1 MVTILVYAVTKNG
14 LLSFYERIRYCIKT
28 TNKSIFMRR
37 TLFVLT
43 AGIFLL
49 HVAKAQNNKESNH
62 RETIEGNGK
71 VITRNVPVKSFNEL
85 EASGVYELRLTQG
98 EKEEVKIEADENL
111 QELFTVANEGSRLVI
126 DTKKLK
132 DKNLKGKVKMKVYV
146 TFKKLKSM
154 DLGTVGSVNSENQLA
169 FDNLEFNNSSVGN
182 VNLKLNANKINLSN
196 KSVGNVELTGKA
208 QEAVFKNNGVGNLQA
223 SEFVVQTMDI
233 DNSGIGNAA
242 VNAQKTLKVK
252 DSFLG
257 KVSNK
262 GASAVRKMNKVS
274 I

>member
-1 MVTILVYAVTKNG
+1 
-14 LLSFYERIRYCIKT
+14 
-28 TNKSIFMRR
+28 MRR
-37 TLFVLT
+37 ILLVLT
-43 AGIFLL
+43 AGFFFL
-49 HVAKAQNNKESNH
+49 HGAKAQNNN

-71 VITRNVPVKSFNEL
+71 IVTRDIPVKAFNEL
-85 EASGVYELRLTQG
+85 EANGVYELRLTQG
-98 EKEEVKIEADENL
+98 DKEEVKIEADENL
-111 QELFTVANEGSRLVI
+111 QDLFTVSNEGSKLVI

-132 DKNLKGKVKMKVYV
+132 DKDLKGKVKMKVYV

-154 DLGTVGSVNSENQLA
+154 EIRTVGSVNSENQLD
-169 FDNLEFNNSSVGN
+169 FDNLELSNSSVGN
-182 VNLKLNANKINLSN
+182 VNLKLTANKINLSN
-196 KSVGNVELTGKA
+196 KSVGNLELIGKA
-208 QEAVFKNNGVGNLQA
+208 QDAVFKNNGVGRLEA
-223 SEFVVQTMDI
+223 SDFVVQTMDI

-262 GASAVRKMNKVS
+262 GAASVRKMNKVA